1 MKAGRLVRLALVAF
15 LVLGLCTFGW
25 ACAHFPSS
33 AEGHQVGE
41 LVSGGLT
48 RTFLSVSPK
57 GPGPFPLVIAL
68 HGRLGT
74 GAQMSRLSR
83 LTPIAQRE
91 GFIVVYPD
99 GIDRSWADA
108 RGTSS
113 ASKLGVDD
121 VAYLSALIDEFV
133 AHRHADP
140 ARVFVVGM
148 SNGGF
153 MALTLACRLA
163 DKVAAVGSVTGL
175 MGAELATQ
183 CAPSRPVA
191 VALVLGDAD
200 PIVPFVGGELAGGR
214 GPTIGAEDVF
224 ATWQRLDACPTAPV
238 VTPLSDLDP
247 DDGTRVERR
256 EAEGCRDQTAVRL
269 DVVHGGGH
277 GWPLG
282 DRYLPE
288 AFIGKTSRDLD
299 ASQSWWD
306 FVKRFPR

>member
-1 MKAGRLVRLALVAF
+1 MKAGRLVRLALTAF
-15 LVLGLCTFGW
+15 LVLGVCAFGW

-41 LVSGGLT
+41 LVSGGQT
-48 RTFLSVSPK
+48 RTFLSVSPE

-83 LTPIAQRE
+83 LTPIAQRD

-99 GIDRSWADA
+99 GIERSWADA

-121 VAYLSALIDEFV
+121 VAFLSSLIDEFV

-153 MALTLACRLA
+153 MALTLACRA
-163 DKVAAVGSVTGL
+163 AEKIAAVGSVTGL
-175 MGAELATQ
+175 MGAELAAQ

-200 PIVPFVGGELAGGR
+200 PIVPFAGGELAGGR
-214 GPTIGAEDVF
+214 GLTIGGQEVF
-224 ATWQRLDACPTAPV
+224 ATWQRLNGCSKAPV
-238 VTPLSDLDP
+238 VTELADLDP
-247 DDGTRVERR
+247 SDGTRIERR
-256 EAEGCRDQTAVRL
+256 EVDGCGDQSSVRL
-269 DVVHGGGH
+269 DVAHGGGH
-277 GWPLG
+277 GWPMG

-299 ASQSWWD
+299 ASESLWG
-306 FVKRFPR
+306 FVKRFRR